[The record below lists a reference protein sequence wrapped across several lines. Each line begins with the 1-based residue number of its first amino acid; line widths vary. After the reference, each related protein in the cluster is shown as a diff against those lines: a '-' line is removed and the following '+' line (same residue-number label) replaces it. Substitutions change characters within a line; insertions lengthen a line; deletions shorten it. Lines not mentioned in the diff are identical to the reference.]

1 MLISTTCNG
10 YMSPEYV
17 LDGLFSIKSDIFSF
31 EVLLLKIISGKKNK
45 GFFHNDPYSNSI
57 QYVSCCQIFCVHVSF
72 VSIGLKL
79 TLFFSHIMLEIRH
92 GNSGEKIRPWR

>member
-57 QYVSCCQIFCVHVSF
+57 QYTWELWRENKALEIVDSCINDACPLDEFLRCIQ
-72 VSIGLKL
+72 IGLLCVQDK
-79 TLFFSHIMLEIRH
+79 
-92 GNSGEKIRPWR
+92 P